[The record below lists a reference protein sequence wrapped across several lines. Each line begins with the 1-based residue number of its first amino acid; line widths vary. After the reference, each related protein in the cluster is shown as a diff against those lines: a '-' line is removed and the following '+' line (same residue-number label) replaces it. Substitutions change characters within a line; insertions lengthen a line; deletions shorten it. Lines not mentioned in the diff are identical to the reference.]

1 PDETLERHSRR
12 LKGFGL
18 PAETPIP
25 RNLTSTQA
33 RKPYFY
39 FENVR
44 TMPNGSW
51 DIISNSLYGIQPEF
65 VCASHFSVSR
75 RARGYIHNLPLE
87 NRQLILPIPPK
98 TIREFLPATVQYT
111 PAWDTRQQLNCINT
125 CGNTASFCRNVQRL
139 MAAGEPSEEAKKT
152 IMSLVR
158 RWNLVWTGPG
168 TCSPLEAHEIEQAL
182 GYERGH
188 TRGAITIN
196 ERFKS
201 LGNTFQVDVV
211 GFHLSALRPLFP
223 DGIRMLSLFSGIG
236 GAEVALHRAGIKLK
250 FVVSVESNVDNR
262 RILERWW
269 STSGQTGQHRI
280 LDDVQDLTMAVVARL
295 MEESG
300 GFDLVIGGS
309 PCNNLTGNNRSSRT
323 GLGGEH
329 SVLFFEF
336 SRILNLVRSLTR

>member
-1 PDETLERHSRR
+1 MCVLLSFTSDICC
-12 LKGFGL
+12 GFL
-18 PAETPIP
+18 S
-25 RNLTSTQA
+25 LTSTQA

-250 FVVSVESNVDNR
+250 FVVCVESNVDNR